1 MNRFLDHIRG
11 LVASGEFEVTGH
23 ALSELINDNLLVK
36 DVISGVA
43 EAIVVERYPD
53 YHKGPSMLVLQRDS
67 DGKPVHAL
75 WGTAK
80 GMEAPVYLVTAYRP
94 DPTRWSTDFLKRK
107 LK

>member
-1 MNRFLDHIRG
+1 MNAFLNQVRS
-11 LVASGEFEVTGH
+11 LVATGKFEITGH
-23 ALSELINDNLLVK
+23 ALSELNNDNLLVQ

-43 EAIVVERYPD
+43 EAIVVESYPD
-53 YHKGPSMLVLQRDS
+53 YHKGPSMLVLQHDS

-94 DPTRWSTDFLKRK
+94 DPTRWSTDFLERK

>member
-1 MNRFLDHIRG
+1 MS
-11 LVASGEFEVTGH
+11 V
-23 ALSELINDNLLVK
+23 LLQH
-36 DVISGVA
+36 DG
-43 EAIVVERYPD
+43 
-53 YHKGPSMLVLQRDS
+53 

-80 GMEAPVYLVTAYRP
+80 GTEAPVYLVTAYRP

>member
-1 MNRFLDHIRG
+1 MNAFLNQVRL
-11 LVASGEFEVTGH
+11 LVATGKFEITGH
-23 ALSELINDNLLVK
+23 ALSELNNDNLLVQ
-36 DVISGVA
+36 DIISGVSG
-43 EAIVVERYPD
+43 AIVVETYPD

-67 DGKPVHAL
+67 DGGPVHAL

-80 GMEAPVYLVTAYRP
+80 GTEAPVYLVTAYRP